1 MTNHTLQKQLFQTG
15 NFLAGLAVV
24 LGAFGAHALKD
35 SISESDIAVF
45 ETGVK
50 YQFYHALALLLLAVF
65 LRRMHEKTVKQVFLL
80 FSFGI
85 ALFCASLYLL
95 ATRSLWI
102 GDKLKWIGA
111 ITPVG
116 GISFIFG
123 WFLLALKGY
132 KHSAGEES
140 KSSRNTSQKDYN
152 RTEIR

>member
-1 MTNHTLQKQLFQTG
+1 
-15 NFLAGLAVV
+15 
-24 LGAFGAHALKD
+24 
-35 SISESDIAVF
+35 
-45 ETGVK
+45 
-50 YQFYHALALLLLAVF
+50 VF

-80 FSFGI
+80 FSFGM

-102 GDKLKWIGA
+102 GDELKWLGA

-132 KHSAGEES
+132 KYTSGEES
-140 KSSRNTSQKDYN
+140 HKSRSRSHKHSDKTDKF
-152 RTEIR
+152 

>member
-15 NFLAGLAVV
+15 SFLAGLAVV

-35 SISESDIAVF
+35 SVSESDIAVF

-65 LRRMHEKTVKQVFLL
+65 LRRMHEKTVKQVFVL
-80 FSFGI
+80 FSFGM
-85 ALFCASLYLL
+85 ALFCVSLYLL

-102 GDKLKWIGA
+102 GEELKWIGS

-116 GISFIFG
+116 GTAFIVG
-123 WFLLALKGY
+123 WLLLAIKGY
-132 KHSAGEES
+132 KYIGGEES
-140 KSSRNTSQKDYN
+140 HSSRSRNHKHSNK
-152 RTEIR
+152 TEI